1 MDRVV
6 SQLLVELDGVS
17 TPQQGGGG
25 KGGDVFVMGATNRPD
40 LLDPSLLRPGR
51 FDRLL
56 YLGNAQHGSAR
67 LSVLQALT
75 RKFDLHPD
83 VQLAALVDRLPPT
96 FTGADLSAI
105 ASQALL
111 AALKRRVQ
119 ELEEELEIINSSTS
133 SEEPDASRRLGM
145 APFLAQL
152 DESELKATVTMQDL
166 LQAATRVRARA
177 ALAGHNVF
185 CHAVSDAGPAFS
197 PARALPRSRPRCRPR
212 SSSTTSGSGSSSVAS
227 RSPRGAVAK
236 RRLSLLRRMQALR
249 RTAMTAPR
257 HRPPHPATA
266 SGTART

>member
-17 TPQQGGGG
+17 TPQQGGGGG

-119 ELEEELEIINSSTS
+119 ELEEELEIINSSSTS

-166 LQAATRVRARA
+166 LQAATRVRA
-177 ALAGHNVF
+177 L
-185 CHAVSDAGPAFS
+185 
-197 PARALPRSRPRCRPR
+197 
-212 SSSTTSGSGSSSVAS
+212 
-227 RSPRGAVAK
+227 
-236 RRLSLLRRMQALR
+236 
-249 RTAMTAPR
+249 
-257 HRPPHPATA
+257 
-266 SGTART
+266 